1 MPSNLAEW
9 DAKHRAAAGNGP
21 AEPAGIVCELLPLLP
36 HGPALDLACGAG
48 RHTLLLAKRSQPVT
62 AVDGSPAALD
72 SLAQQARAENLA
84 VRREGDQKIVAET
97 RDRHIRLVQADLERA
112 ILPSESF
119 SLILCVHY
127 LQRRDARL
135 RDLHPGADG
144 VRAGA
149 AQSCLLAEN
158 WRIAHRFSVSRS
170 CVLSRAAC
178 RAGNCYSRCAKTL
191 QYKMN
196 SPSSMGG
203 TISLAAVC
211 NLIVATV
218 F

>member
-9 DAKHRAAAGNGP
+9 DAKHRAAAGNGH

-127 LQRRDARL
+127 LQRS
-135 RDLHPGADG
+135 LHPQIEDALLPGGMLVFETYTRAQMEFAQGPHNPAFLLKTGELRTAFPSLDL
-144 VRAGA
+144 VFYRELRAGQGIA
-149 AQSCLLAEN
+149 TLVAQ
-158 WRIAHRFSVSRS
+158 R
-170 CVLSRAAC
+170 
-178 RAGNCYSRCAKTL
+178 
-191 QYKMN
+191 
-196 SPSSMGG
+196 P
-203 TISLAAVC
+203 C
-211 NLIVATV
+211 NTK
-218 F
+218 